1 MKTIRLFQLLD
12 NLRSRIHPVS
22 ALTLAQA
29 LNVSERTIYRDMAT
43 LQSIGAPI
51 RGESGLGYVLN
62 KGHFLPPLSFDTDE
76 LDAIMLGVR
85 LLAARADD
93 DLGAAIKR
101 VSAKVA
107 AVLDD
112 NKKDTYQRLPLRAVS
127 KPSNEI
133 TRANGHLT
141 ALRLAIRQR
150 QQLAIHYVDL
160 KNNESHR
167 TVRPLGLTIFDT
179 VWILTVWCEVR
190 SDFRNLRVDNI
201 VTATPTG
208 AHFQHERG
216 KRFED
221 YLKTL

>member
-51 RGESGLGYVLN
+51 RGESGLGYVLD
-62 KGHFLPPLSFDTDE
+62 KGHFLPPLSFDADE

-160 KNNESHR
+160 KNRESHR
-167 TVRPLGLTIFDT
+167 TARPLGLTIFDT

-201 VTATPTG
+201 VTATATG